1 MHLILASES
10 KNEMTNISFLIVIC
24 VGPLYATVYSM
35 SDIQYVQPN
44 GFSSNSA
51 LSGSM
56 LWSSNVTS
64 TIRCS
69 QLCQNDDRCISFNT
83 KKLAYHKFLCELN
96 WQYETNSTSLQQCD
110 NCNYYYQVHNNTA
123 LNRSFIFHLII

>member
-1 MHLILASES
+1 MYYLVSSNIIERTTAMGSCSCLKQQYNMHLILAIKD
-10 KNEMTNISFLIVIC
+10 KNDMTNISFLVVIV
-24 VGPLYATVYSM
+24 GSLYAAVYSM
-35 SDIQYVQPN
+35 SHIQYVQPN

-51 LSGSM
+51 FSGSL

-83 KKLAYHKFLCELN
+83 KKLSYKP
-96 WQYETNSTSLQQCD
+96 TKM
-110 NCNYYYQVHNNTA
+110 
-123 LNRSFIFHLII
+123 